1 MATARGTYSWKQ
13 RAVLGTCPWAMA
25 QAMRSLARSWRIRS
39 SIPEG
44 VDPSNTARPLIY
56 ALWHETVITI
66 IGHWRD
72 HAIQGLASQSFDG
85 ELIASVMSHLGYPV
99 VSRGS
104 SSRGGAGA
112 LMSHAQALREGRHV
126 AITVDGPRGPA
137 YRAKPGILRVAR
149 ESGVSIVPTACVA
162 SPDWRLRSW
171 DRTQVPPPFARV
183 AFALGEPLGAG
194 DLEGEGALERLHEA
208 MGRTRD
214 KAEAIL
220 IGGTKPNK

>member
-1 MATARGTYSWKQ
+1 MATAHGTYSWKQ

-85 ELIASVMSHLGYPV
+85 ELIASVMTHLGYPV

-171 DRTQVPPPFARV
+171 DRARCLRLLPGLRSPWENPWAAATWKGKGLWSV
-183 AFALGEPLGAG
+183 CTRPWAG
-194 DLEGEGALERLHEA
+194 P
-208 MGRTRD
+208 
-214 KAEAIL
+214 
-220 IGGTKPNK
+220 GTKPRRF